1 MKCPKCGNLETRVID
16 SRVIDDGKAIKRRR
30 QCEYCDNRF
39 STFEKIWITELVVV
53 KRDSAKELY
62 ERTKIKKAMMLAF
75 AKRDFP
81 IEKIEDIIFNLE
93 TKWSVNKEI
102 SSQQIWED
110 VLAALKLADP
120 VAYVRFASVYKK
132 FDSLQDFKQII
143 EE

>member
-1 MKCPKCGNLETRVID
+1 MKCPKCWNLETRVID

-39 STFEKIWITELVVV
+39 STFEKIWITELVVI
-53 KRDSAKELY
+53 KRDWSKELY
-62 ERTKIKKAMMLAF
+62 ERTKLKKAIMLAF

-102 SSQQIWED
+102 PSQKIGDDILE
-110 VLAALKLADP
+110 ALKSADP

-132 FDSLQDFKQII
+132 FDSFKDFKQII
-143 EE
+143 ED

>member
-1 MKCPKCGNLETRVID
+1 MKCPKCWNLETRVID

-39 STFEKIWITELVVV
+39 STFEKIWITELVVI
-53 KRDSAKELY
+53 KRDGVKELY
-62 ERTKIKKAMMLAF
+62 ERTKLKKAIMLAF

-102 SSQQIWED
+102 SSQQIGD
-110 VLAALKLADP
+110 DILIALKSSDP

-132 FDSLQDFKQII
+132 FDSLKDFKQII
-143 EE
+143 EW